1 MCSSL
6 GGPELPTWSRRFDF
20 SSPVQRTETTIDN
33 TPFTL
38 ISGGKPIT
46 IHAKSR
52 YQVQEIVDG
61 TEAIAAV
68 DGGLSKVFKPN
79 VMGPVL
85 SQIAGIAG
93 KFIPGNMKKSQSLT
107 TSGANRFTCSQV
119 HCPRSHK
126 AIRCQCEG

>member
-1 MCSSL
+1 LEKTPGQSKNLLAIKRFGQSRLCDCSSL

-20 SSPVQRTETTIDN
+20 SSPVQHRN
-33 TPFTL
+33 YNRQHFTL

-68 DGGLSKVFKPN
+68 DGAF
-79 VMGPVL
+79 
-85 SQIAGIAG
+85 
-93 KFIPGNMKKSQSLT
+93 SLKYLN
-107 TSGANRFTCSQV
+107 SMS
-119 HCPRSHK
+119 
-126 AIRCQCEG
+126 